1 MQKKPIARE
10 ELTSATFEPDELWE
24 VKAQNKTYRLS
35 GKQAQA
41 LKELTNS
48 GSRGL
53 VWFKNFAISIPH
65 ITSVEKIKN
74 SAHKRLE
81 ASKELAK
88 QFGFDR
94 K

>member
-1 MQKKPIARE
+1 MQKNLTARGESTLAIFE
-10 ELTSATFEPDELWE
+10 EDEKWE
-24 VKAQNKTYRLS
+24 VKTQDKIYHLT

-53 VWFKNFAISIPH
+53 IWFRDFAISIPH
-65 ITSVEKIKN
+65 ITSVQRIEDSKKVIDK
-74 SAHKRLE
+74 KR
-81 ASKELAK
+81 KEFAK
-88 QFGFDR
+88 KFGFD